1 MSMSVEQKLSA
12 NKFVVDEGNPHIIVD
27 QSKLDE
33 KALYALTVVC
43 PAGLYT
49 INEKGV
55 LQFEVAGC
63 LECGTCRVVCARL
76 PEAMQWDHPRPSF
89 GVMYRYG

>member
-1 MSMSVEQKLSA
+1 MSMSVEQKLSQ
-12 NKFVVDEGNPHIIVD
+12 NKFVVDEGNPHIVVD
-27 QSKLDE
+27 QAKLDE
-33 KALYALTVVC
+33 KALHALTVVC

-76 PEAMQWDHPRPSF
+76 PESMRWDHPRPSF
-89 GVMYRYG
+89 GVMYRFG